1 MYAVALGLTGF
12 TTNIIK
18 NYVGYLRPVFYD
30 LCEPDADYQECTGS
44 DSDDARKS
52 FPSGHS
58 SFSFCGLTL
67 LTLYLLAR
75 FGVYSGSAVVR
86 ESPDGTILMEYRK
99 PARIKKLFSVLSLAP
114 MALAAFVA
122 ASRVADNKHHP
133 ADVIGG
139 AVLGTSMAWF
149 VHSLWYVDV
158 VLITVINEDDSNI
171 LDVIPGIPLGHP
183 SKKASKK

>member
-1 MYAVALGLTGF
+1 MFGRKGDAHCTVCVYAVALGLTGL

-30 LCEPDADYQECTGS
+30 LCEPNADYQECTAS
-44 DSDDARKS
+44 DSNDARKS

-75 FGVYSGSAVVR
+75 FGVYSDSAVVR

-99 PARIKKLFSVLSLAP
+99 PPRIKKLFSVLSLAP
-114 MALAAFVA
+114 MAAATFVA

-133 ADVIGG
+133 ADVVGG
-139 AVLGTSMAWF
+139 AVLGTAMAWF
-149 VHSLWYVDV
+149 VHGLWYVDV
-158 VLITVINEDDSNI
+158 FLYFC
-171 LDVIPGIPLGHP
+171 
-183 SKKASKK
+183 